1 MAGWGSYQSCKK
13 SPAGPRVE
21 VRREFGKKYSGLLEE
36 LIALAAATKVKVKR
50 LPCGRAFDLDDEIP
64 RSTQPEPP
72 PGPCQEHI
80 QRLKAWRAKVA
91 AGIGTAPVVE
101 VDDRT
106 KRLIASREYHRAKR
120 AAKKAG
126 DGHSATE
133 CPIAPKKKRRAKA
146 ELVTA
151 KA

>member
-1 MAGWGSYQSCKK
+1 MAGWGSYQPRKK
-13 SPAGPRVE
+13 SPADPRVE
-21 VRREFGKKYSGLLEE
+21 ARREFGKTHSGSLEE
-36 LIALAAATKVKVKR
+36 LIALAAAAKCKVKR

-91 AGIGTAPVVE
+91 AGIAPAPVVVE
-101 VDDRT
+101 EPYLSDRE
-106 KRLIASREYHRAKR
+106 KALAKSREYHRAKL

-126 DGHSATE
+126 
-133 CPIAPKKKRRAKA
+133 IAPKRKRRTKA
-146 ELVTA
+146 ELA
-151 KA
+151 KAK

>member
-1 MAGWGSYQSCKK
+1 M
-13 SPAGPRVE
+13 
-21 VRREFGKKYSGLLEE
+21 LDE
-36 LIALAAATKVKVKR
+36 LIALAAAAKCKVKR

-101 VDDRT
+101 EPYVDDRT

-120 AAKKAG
+120 AAKKLKDTG
-126 DGHSATE
+126 
-133 CPIAPKKKRRAKA
+133 APKR
-146 ELVTA
+146 EVCS
-151 KA
+151 